1 MQLLRRRLHVQTL
14 RSRPKVVLQLVLRTQ
29 RHQIVRRVVVVLAPW
44 PNVHLLAKVLDH
56 LLDRV
61 VVVMATTATAARTRH
76 AAVAARAT
84 ALLRGRRCSI
94 RTVPAQALHEARVV
108 KAGSTAQVIRIRRV
122 VALVVVLAVVVAA
135 GRRVLVHRV
144 GGVRFKDRTAVPVR
158 QQRRQCV
165 LVIRARVR
173 KVLVV
178 RLVLVDVVQV
188 VRKVLVRRWRAG
200 RVARVVQRA
209 TTNLKGKRILD

>member
-1 MQLLRRRLHVQTL
+1 MQLLRCRLHVQTL

-29 RHQIVRRVVVVLAPW
+29 RRQIVRRVVVVLAPW

-61 VVVMATTATAARTRH
+61 VVVVATTATATRTRH
-76 AAVAARAT
+76 AAIATRAT

-94 RTVPAQALHEARVV
+94 RTVPAQALHKARVV
-108 KAGSTAQVIRIRRV
+108 KAGSTAHMVRIRRV
-122 VALVVVLAVVVAA
+122 MALVVVLAVA

-178 RLVLVDVVQV
+178 RLVLVNVVQV

-209 TTNLKGKRILD
+209 TTHLKGKWVRD